1 VQDRTWSVAELAG
14 DITRLVGAAFPGEV
28 WVRGQIRSLSRHRSG
43 HVYLD
48 LAEPA
53 PDGQPPQALLGV
65 VLFADDKAQV
75 NATLKQIGAVR
86 MADGI
91 EVRIRCRVRFFAR
104 QGRLQLRMTAID
116 PAYTLGRLAEDR
128 ERLLTVL
135 RAEGLVDRN
144 RGLVMP
150 RVPLRVG
157 IVTSVGSAAWHD
169 VLHELESS
177 GHGFHVV
184 AADARTQGPT
194 TGRSVAAGIRAV
206 SERGVDVVVVVRG
219 GGSRTDLS
227 PFDGEAIARAVALAP
242 VPVLTGIGHE
252 VDSSVADLVAHTACK
267 TPTACGSLLV
277 TRVRDHMAATD
288 ATWDAIRRRASH
300 RLDVAEEQLRAAAR
314 RTARATQVAVEA
326 HERRLA
332 VATDRLATRS
342 SALLDAAAGRVETAA
357 VRVRAHDPAVALAR
371 GWSIT
376 RDGSGRLVRSVDD
389 VAAGDQLVTVLADG
403 TVTSRT
409 ERTESTRGDEHDDR
423 PDR

>member
-1 VQDRTWSVAELAG
+1 VLDRTWSVTELAG
-14 DITRLVGAAFPGEV
+14 DITRLVSAAFPAEV

-53 PDGQPPQALLGV
+53 PDGQPPQALLSV
-65 VLFADDKAQV
+65 TLFADDKASV

-144 RGLVMP
+144 RALTLP

-169 VLHELESS
+169 LVHELEAS
-177 GHGFHVV
+177 GHGFSVV

-206 SERGVDVVVVVRG
+206 TAKDVDVVVVVRG

-227 PFDGEAIARAVALAP
+227 PFDGEAIARAIALSP

-267 TPTACGSLLV
+267 TPTACGALLV
-277 TRVRDHMAATD
+277 NRVHDHLSAAD
-288 ATWDAIRRRASH
+288 AAWDAIRRRASH
-300 RLDVAEEQLRAAAR
+300 RLDVADEQVRSAAR
-314 RTARATQVAVEA
+314 RAARATQVAVA
-326 HERRLA
+326 HHERRLDDA
-332 VATDRLATRS
+332 TDLVASRARRILDAATDRLAT
-342 SALLDAAAGRVETAA
+342 AE
-357 VRVRAHDPAVALAR
+357 VRARANDPQLALAR
-371 GWSIT
+371 GWTIT
-376 RDGSGRLVRSVDD
+376 RDRSGGLVRSVGD
-389 VAAGDQLVTVLADG
+389 VAPGDRLTTQLADG
-403 TVTSRT
+403 IVTSVAHPT
-409 ERTESTRGDEHDDR
+409 APTHEHEHEADG
-423 PDR
+423 